1 MFLMLTILVNRIT
14 FFFLLLAF
22 LFENFHLVQ
31 AEYIETKIHQTNQT
45 HQQLTKSPQKEKDV
59 VLYG

>member
-31 AEYIETKIHQTNQT
+31 AEYIETKIHETNQT
-45 HQQLTKSPQKEKDV
+45 HEQ
-59 VLYG
+59 